1 MKKVAISACL
11 LGENVRYDGSNKA
24 NKQIIE
30 LIKNHN
36 IISICPEKILKIP
49 HSPIEIRNNHAINKD
64 NEDLTDILTRSCLK
78 EFERIKD
85 CDFAIL
91 KSKSPTC
98 GYKKIY
104 DGSFSNSLID
114 GNGLFTKLLLEN
126 NIKVFT
132 ELQIEEIKKEL
143 SK

>member
-24 NKQIIE
+24 NNQIIKIVNNYE
-30 LIKNHN
+30 
-36 IISICPEKILKIP
+36 IIPICPEKILKIP
-49 HSPIEIRNNHAINKD
+49 HLPIELRNNRAINA
-64 NEDLTDILTRSCLK
+64 NNQDLTDILTKSCIN
-78 EFERIKD
+78 EFEKIKD

-126 NIKVFT
+126 NIKVFS

>member
-49 HSPIEIRNNHAINKD
+49 HPPIELRNNRAINKD
-64 NEDLTDILTRSCLK
+64 NQDLTDILTKSCIN

-104 DGSFSNSLID
+104 DGSFTNSLID
-114 GNGLFTKLLLEN
+114 GNGLFAKLLLEN